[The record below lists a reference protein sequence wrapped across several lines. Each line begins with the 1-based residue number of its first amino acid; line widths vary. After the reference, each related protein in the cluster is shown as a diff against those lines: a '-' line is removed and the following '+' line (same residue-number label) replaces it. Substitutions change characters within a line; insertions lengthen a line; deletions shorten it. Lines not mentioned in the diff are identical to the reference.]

1 MRETAEGVELHG
13 NEQFE
18 GYCIDLLEL
27 IAKDIGFKYEIQLV
41 EDGNYGAE
49 VDGTWNGMIGEL
61 ISGVSVVPWY
71 PLLFFGKFFILCSCC
86 SNAIPPAVTT
96 LKGSVISLRLVVC
109 CSW

>member
-1 MRETAEGVELHG
+1 MALCGTCVYEKLTSSSFHHFSSQESPYVMLRETAEGVELHG
-13 NEQFE
+13 NDRYE

-49 VDGTWNGMIGEL
+49 IDGTWNGMIGEL

-71 PLLFFGKFFILCSCC
+71 P
-86 SNAIPPAVTT
+86 
-96 LKGSVISLRLVVC
+96 
-109 CSW
+109 